1 MSKDADRLK
10 LTKKVQDKKMSGVN
24 LKTGETG
31 LRELSEKF
39 RGDKYGTPLSEG
51 AISAGFKKLKD
62 APLLERMKFI
72 HGENKKL
79 DKKATQAAREAG
91 AEERREARGMKKGGS
106 ASKFI
111 QSAIK
116 KPGALRKSLGV
127 KKGEKIPASK
137 LAKAAKAP
145 GKMGQ
150 RARLAQTLKKMK

>member
-1 MSKDADRLK
+1 MADKAKDKQSKDADRLRI
-10 LTKKVQDKKMSGVN
+10 TKRVQDKKMSGVN

-72 HGENKKL
+72 HGENKEL

-91 AEERREARGMKKGGS
+91 AEERREARGMKKGGAVKVKSS
-106 ASKFI
+106 ASKRADGI
-111 QSAIK
+111 AMRGK
-116 KPGALRKSLGV
+116 TR
-127 KKGEKIPASK
+127 
-137 LAKAAKAP
+137 
-145 GKMGQ
+145 GKMV
-150 RARLAQTLKKMK
+150 